1 MPCFNPTPGWVASLS
16 GKFLGLQAQLI
27 ALGLEANLTLVND
40 GSTRNV
46 EAENLRQLVEN
57 VPSTQIIQY
66 PANRGKGHALRQGV
80 AATDAD
86 FYLLTD
92 IDFPYTLPSMVRVAQ
107 VLLEKGGIA
116 AGNRDTGYYSNVPFF
131 RRMLSQGLRWLLL
144 RVIQLPVSDSQ
155 CGLKGFDR
163 AGRTVFL
170 ATTIDRFL
178 FDLEF
183 LMLAGGQ
190 VPVVP
195 VPVELRAGV
204 VFSKVGW
211 KILLTEGRN
220 FLWLFLRRGRAK
232 EGEKLKA

>member
-1 MPCFNPTPGWVASLS
+1 MLA
-16 GKFLGLQAQLI
+16 

-46 EAENLRQLVEN
+46 EPENLRQLVEN
-57 VPSTQIIQY
+57 VPGTQVVSY
-66 PANRGKGHALRQGV
+66 PTNRGKGHALRQGV
-80 AATDAD
+80 AAADAN

-92 IDFPYTLPSMVRVAQ
+92 IDFPYTLPSMGRVAQ

-131 RRMLSQGLRWLLL
+131 RKMLSQGLRWLLL
-144 RVIQLPVSDSQ
+144 RVIRLPVSDSQ

-163 AGRTVFL
+163 AGRAVFL

-190 VPVVP
+190 RVPVVP

-211 KILLTEGRN
+211 RILLTEGRN
-220 FLWLFLRRGRAK
+220 FLWLFLRRGRAGK
-232 EGEKLKA
+232 GKS